1 VERHVVTRPADECTD
16 APVAPRPDPAVTRL
30 GRRDRVLVVD
40 DDDVIR
46 GLVRDGLEREGFE
59 VHDAADGATALAVL
73 EEQPASLVILDVNLP
88 ARGGFEVLSAIRAES
103 RVPVILLT
111 GRVDEID
118 RVLGLELG
126 ADDYVMKPFSPR
138 ELAARVRAVLRRSAT
153 DPDLPLVFGDLA
165 IDPGARQVK
174 LRGEVVDLTARE
186 FDLLLFLARSPRR
199 VFSHG
204 ELLEQVWH
212 STSDWQDPA
221 TVTEHIRRVRAKI
234 EVDRERP
241 RWIRTVRA
249 AGYAFEP

>member
-1 VERHVVTRPADECTD
+1 VELQVVIRPTDERTE
-16 APVAPRPDPAVTRL
+16 APVAGGRDAAAARL
-30 GRRDRVLVVD
+30 GSRDRVLVVD

-46 GLVRDGLEREGFE
+46 GLVRDGLEREGFD
-59 VHDAADGATALAVL
+59 VHDVADGASALAVL
-73 EEQPASLVILDVNLP
+73 EERPASLVVLDVNLP
-88 ARGGFEVLSAIRAES
+88 ARGGFEVLSAIRAKS
-103 RVPVILLT
+103 HIPVILLT

-126 ADDYVMKPFSPR
+126 ADDYVVKPFSPR
-138 ELAARVRAVLRRSAT
+138 ELAARVRAVLRRSAVH
-153 DPDLPLVFGDLA
+153 DHHALAFGELT
-165 IDPGARQVK
+165 IDPIAREVM
-174 LRGEVVDLTARE
+174 LRGGLVDLTARE
-186 FDLLLFLARSPRR
+186 FELLLFLAQSPRR
-199 VFSHG
+199 VFSRG

-234 EVDRERP
+234 EVDREHP